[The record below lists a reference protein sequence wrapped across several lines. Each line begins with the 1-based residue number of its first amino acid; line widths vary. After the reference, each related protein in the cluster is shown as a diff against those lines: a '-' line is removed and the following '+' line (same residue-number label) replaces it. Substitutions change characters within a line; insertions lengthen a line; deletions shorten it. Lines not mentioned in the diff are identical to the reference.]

1 MRAFL
6 PVQRYIR
13 IQAELK
19 PGFDRIDD
27 TSRDYLLTMEEVA
40 RETIM
45 RYSKVLDY
53 IVDLIVPDPV
63 EQAAFDAA

>member
-1 MRAFL
+1 
-6 PVQRYIR
+6 
-13 IQAELK
+13 
-19 PGFDRIDD
+19 
-27 TSRDYLLTMEEVA
+27 MEEVA

-63 EQAAFDAA
+63 EQAAFDPA